1 MGTYK
6 HRVSS
11 AIGSNLIIKMGD
23 KMFDIAKRLEICKA
37 NYEDELKQSN
47 PSKVYLDDLQSSI
60 DDFERLLQNCNDG
73 YKIIKNS

>member
-1 MGTYK
+1 
-6 HRVSS
+6 
-11 AIGSNLIIKMGD
+11 
-23 KMFDIAKRLEICKA
+23 MFDIAKRLEICKA